1 MIDSSVQLT
10 GRRDLPATLVVV
22 RWRLF
27 GQDSDSLTMKS
38 YLFILGSKVL
48 SVAVPML
55 MGGLIA
61 ASAADVLQPDPGE
74 LDKLAAKMDSHPLAI
89 GPSITNRAA
98 WESAAARPA
107 LRDIVGQAEEQLK
120 TPVPEMTDDLYLDYS
135 KTGNRRRGELVL
147 FGRRNR
153 ISLFALAECIEN
165 RGRFLPALEEI
176 IGSICKER
184 TWVMPAH
191 DGDLG
196 NFLGRVVTIDLAVAM
211 LAWDLATADSL
222 LGDKLSPQTRT
233 LIRQEIDR
241 RVFVP
246 YHRMAAGQQDQ
257 YWLLSNNNWNAV
269 CLAGVTGA
277 ALSLIDSP
285 KERAWYALAAAHYS
299 RNFLSG
305 FTSDGYCSEG
315 VGYWNYGFGHYAAL
329 AETVRRATRGAL
341 DLLAL
346 PEAARPAV
354 YGAQIEIV
362 PGVCPAFADCDVN
375 ARPDPHLMAYLVRRF
390 GAPLTVDPGLLQTR
404 ASFSWTALELGDDS
418 APVIKG
424 REPWPEPGALR
435 TWFGDAT
442 VLICR
447 PRTFTDNS
455 MAVAI
460 HGGHNAEHHNH
471 NDVGTFMVVVGNVPV
486 LPDIG
491 AEVYTRRTFSA
502 QRYESRAL
510 NSYGHAV
517 PVIGGRLQKTGQNAR
532 AVVLDSKFEDAE
544 DMISFDIKSAYD
556 APTLQRLERK
566 FVYSRAD
573 HGMLEVTDR
582 FAFSEPTTFETA
594 LLTFGRWYKIGP
606 SALRVVDNGKAVRV
620 IVQTPAGTLLDLAS
634 DDIQEDL
641 AARRKATRIALRID
655 PPVQAG
661 EMHVK
666 ILPDP

>member
-1 MIDSSVQLT
+1 MNGCFLFW
-10 GRRDLPATLVVV
+10 GR
-22 RWRLF
+22 
-27 GQDSDSLTMKS
+27 
-38 YLFILGSKVL
+38 KVL
-48 SVAVPML
+48 SVAMPML
-55 MGGLIA
+55 MAGLIA
-61 ASAADVLQPDPGE
+61 ALAADVFEPEAGE
-74 LDKLAAKMDSHPLAI
+74 LDKLAAKMDSRPLAM

-98 WESAAARPA
+98 WELAAARPD
-107 LRDIVGQAEEQLK
+107 LRDIVGQAEQQLK
-120 TPVPEMTDDLYLDYS
+120 TPIPEMTDDLYLDYS
-135 KTGNRRRGELVL
+135 KSGNRRRGELVL
-147 FGRRNR
+147 FGRRSR
-153 ISLFALAECIEN
+153 ISLFTLAECIEN
-165 RGRFLPALEEI
+165 RRRFLPALEEI
-176 IGSICKER
+176 IASICKER

-196 NFLGRVVTIDLAVAM
+196 NFLGRTVTIDLAVAM

-246 YHRMAAGQQDQ
+246 YRRMAAGQQDQ

-277 ALSLIDSP
+277 ALTLIDSP

-329 AETVRRATRGAL
+329 AETVRRATRDAL

-346 PEAARPAV
+346 PEAARPAA

-375 ARPDPHLMAYLVRRF
+375 ARPDPHLMAYLARRF
-390 GAPLTVDPGLLQTR
+390 GAPFTIEPGLLQTR
-404 ASFSWTALELGDDS
+404 AGFYWTALELAGDP
-418 APVIKG
+418 APVIKD
-424 REPWPEPGALR
+424 REPWPERGAPR
-435 TWFGDAT
+435 TWFKDAT

-447 PRTFTDNS
+447 PRTFTENS
-455 MAVAI
+455 LAVAI

-517 PVIGGRLQKTGQNAR
+517 PVIGGRLQRTGQSAR
-532 AVVLDSKFEDAE
+532 AVVMESRFEDAE
-544 DMISFDIKSAYD
+544 DVISFDIRSAYD
-556 APTLQRLERK
+556 APTLQRLDRK
-566 FVYSRAD
+566 FVYSRANR
-573 HGMLEVTDR
+573 GTLKVTDR

-606 SALRVVDNGKAVRV
+606 AALRVADNGKAVRV
-620 IVQTPAGTLLDLAS
+620 IVDTPPGTLLDVAS

-655 PPVQAG
+655 PPVQVG
-661 EMHVK
+661 EMRIEIV
-666 ILPDP
+666 PDP